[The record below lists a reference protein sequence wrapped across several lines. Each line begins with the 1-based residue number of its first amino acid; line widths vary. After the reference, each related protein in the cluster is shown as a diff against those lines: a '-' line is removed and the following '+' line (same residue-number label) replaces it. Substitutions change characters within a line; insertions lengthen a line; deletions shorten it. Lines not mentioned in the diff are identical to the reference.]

1 MAAITYIKTEQN
13 YSKYIFNESISHNLQ
28 PDRNNESN
36 IKYYWIIYKQ
46 LYNRKLKA
54 LFIISLTQFTIAFH
68 SLNVVCHSKPSL
80 NIILRNPQL
89 KFYVSPTKLMS
100 FLQICTSNYSLLAI
114 WRINTIACTLKW
126 Y

>member
-1 MAAITYIKTEQN
+1 MAAITYMKIEQN

-28 PDRNNESN
+28 PIRNNESN
-36 IKYYWIIYKQ
+36 IKYYWIIFTMPLLFFYKQ
-46 LYNRKLKA
+46 LYNQKLKA
-54 LFIISLTQFTIAFH
+54 LFISLTQFTIALH
-68 SLNVVCHSKPSL
+68 SVNVVCQPSL

-114 WRINTIACTLKW
+114 
-126 Y
+126 